1 MMQKPSGYQRL
12 FADMKRRAVFKVA
25 AVYGA
30 VSFVVLQVADLIFPA
45 LDLPEWTITFVV
57 ALSALGFPLAL
68 VLAWAFEKTPE
79 GVRRTDPAKSGELE
93 AIVAQPAGRRWPSG
107 FLALAG
113 ILLLYGGGWWVIG
126 RASGPE
132 AAAEESQV
140 PSSSDAAVEVEA
152 AAVAEPA
159 HVDRHTLAVL
169 PFESMS
175 TDEES
180 VLFTSGIHDD
190 ILTQLY
196 KIRAL
201 RVTSRTTVMQYAE
214 TEKSAPEIG
223 REIGVAHIL
232 EGSARRAGDRVRI
245 NVQLIDAE
253 TDEHLWAE
261 TYDREL
267 SAENVFA
274 IQSEI
279 ALSVAQAMEAE
290 LTNEEEE
297 VLRDVPTRSMAALDA
312 YHRGRV
318 LFAARTD
325 AEDRASVQHFER
337 AVELDPDFAMAW
349 VGLLR
354 ARTWLIRT
362 GLESDTLPARQSLE
376 RALALAPSS
385 SEARLAAGYY
395 HYYGL
400 GDYERAL
407 VEFEA
412 ADSLRPDRME
422 STEALAYI
430 HRRLG
435 HWRETLEL
443 ERRALELDP
452 QDAALPWNHGATLWA
467 LGDITGA
474 NRAMEMSL
482 RTHPGATQVNG
493 WRFKGLLW
501 LEGDSTAA
509 RSFATTAYA
518 FVDAEMRAL
527 WETEL
532 AVANRDFTA
541 ALEAL
546 GSVRG
551 LDTLEWLRF
560 PQAGRGP
567 LADERRLYLSLVHR
581 YTGDTDL
588 SAVYADSLLD
598 EAMRELEERPRA
610 LRFDVFGR
618 EAVVHTMLAY
628 AHALRGEKDAA
639 LREAERAVELFGP
652 EYDAIDGPMM
662 NDAYSRVLVLVGEYE
677 RALDQLEYLATIPSY
692 LSPGRLRL
700 DPHYDPLRDESRF
713 QSLLERDWRR
723 EVLDQG
729 S

>member
-1 MMQKPSGYQRL
+1 MTEQPQGYQRL

-45 LDLPEWTITFVV
+45 LDLPEWTLTFVV
-57 ALSALGFPLAL
+57 ALAALGFPLAL

-79 GVRRTDPAKSGELE
+79 GMRRTDPASSTEIA

-107 FLALAG
+107 LLALAG
-113 ILLLYGGGWWVIG
+113 IVLLYGGGWWVISRTG
-126 RASGPE
+126 GPG
-132 AAAEESQV
+132 AAGEQGKLVQPAEDV
-140 PSSSDAAVEVEA
+140 AAVGLS
-152 AAVAEPA
+152 EPVPA
-159 HVDRHTLAVL
+159 DRRTLAVL

-175 TDEES
+175 HDDES

-196 KIRAL
+196 KLQAL
-201 RVTSRTTVMQYAE
+201 AVTSRTTVLQYAE
-214 TEKSAPEIG
+214 TEKGVPEIAA
-223 REIGVAHIL
+223 ELNVANIL
-232 EGSARRAGDRVRI
+232 EGAVRRAGNQFRI
-245 NVQLIDAE
+245 NVQLIDAA

-267 SAENVFA
+267 TAENVFA

-279 ALSVAQAMEAE
+279 ALSVARAMQAE
-290 LTNEEEE
+290 LTDEEEE
-297 VLRDVPTRSMAALDA
+297 GLRDVPTRSLAALDA

-325 AEDRASVQHFER
+325 AEDRASVAHFER
-337 AVELDPDFAMAW
+337 AVELDPEFAMAW

-362 GLESDTLPARQSLE
+362 GLESDTLPARHSLD
-376 RALALAPSS
+376 RALALAPNSA
-385 SEARLAAGYY
+385 EARLAAGYY

-407 VEFEA
+407 GEFTA
-412 ADSLRPDRME
+412 ADSLLPDHME
-422 STEALAYI
+422 AVEALCYI

-435 HWRETLEL
+435 HWNEAVEFGQ
-443 ERRALELDP
+443 RALALDP
-452 QDAALPWNHGATLWA
+452 QDAALPWNQGVTLWA
-467 LGDITGA
+467 LGDFPGA
-474 NRAMEMSL
+474 NRLLEQSL

-501 LEGDSTAA
+501 QEGDIVAA

-518 FVDAEMRAL
+518 FVDSEMRAL

-532 AVANRDFTA
+532 AVARREYPA
-541 ALEAL
+541 ALHAL
-546 GSVRG
+546 ESVGR

-567 LADERRLYLSLVHR
+567 LADERQLYLSLVQR
-581 YTGDTDL
+581 FAGNADL
-588 SAVYADSLLD
+588 SVVYADSLFE
-598 EAMRELEERPRA
+598 EARRQLETRPRA

-652 EYDAIDGPMM
+652 TYDAIDGPMM
-662 NDAYSRVLVLVGEYE
+662 NHAYSRVLVLVGEYD
-677 RALDQLEYLATIPSY
+677 RALDELEYLATIPSY
-692 LSPGRLRL
+692 LGPGRLRL
-700 DPHYDPLRDESRF
+700 DPLYDPLRNDPRF
-713 QSLLERDWRR
+713 QALLERDWRR
-723 EVLDQG
+723 DVAN
-729 S
+729 

>member
-1 MMQKPSGYQRL
+1 MTQKPPGYQRL

-30 VSFVVLQVADLIFPA
+30 VSFVVLQVAEITFPA
-45 LDLPEWTITFVV
+45 LDLPEWTLTFIV
-57 ALSALGFPLAL
+57 ALAALGFPLAL

-79 GVRRTDPAKSGELE
+79 GVRRTDPARSGELE

-126 RASGPE
+126 RAAGPGT
-132 AAAEESQV
+132 AAGESQV
-140 PSSSDAAVEVEA
+140 PSSSESSAEVAA
-152 AAVAEPA
+152 AAVSEPA
-159 HVDRHTLAVL
+159 RADRRTVAVL

-175 TDEES
+175 QDEES
-180 VLFTSGIHDD
+180 VVFTSGIHDD
-190 ILTQLY
+190 ILTQLF

-214 TEKSAPEIG
+214 TEKSIPEIG

-232 EGSARRAGDRVRI
+232 EGAARRAGNRVRI

-261 TYDREL
+261 TYEREL
-267 SAENVFA
+267 TAENVFA

-279 ALSVAQAMEAE
+279 ALNVAQAMEAE
-290 LTNEEEE
+290 LTNQEEED
-297 VLRDVPTRSMAALDA
+297 LRDVPTRSMAALDA

-325 AEDRASVQHFER
+325 SEDRASVEHFER
-337 AVELDPDFAMAW
+337 AIELDPDFAMAW

-362 GLESDTLPARQSLE
+362 GLESDTLPARESLE
-376 RALALAPSS
+376 RALALAPNSA
-385 SEARLAAGYY
+385 EARLAAGYY

-407 VEFEA
+407 EEFAA
-412 ADSLRPDRME
+412 ADSLLPDHME
-422 STEALAYI
+422 AVEALCYI

-435 HWRETLEL
+435 HWSEAVEFG
-443 ERRALELDP
+443 RRALELDP
-452 QDAALPWNHGATLWA
+452 QDAALPWNQGVTLWA
-467 LGDITGA
+467 LGDVQGA
-474 NRAMEMSL
+474 NRLLEQSL

-501 LEGDSTAA
+501 LEVDSIAA

-518 FVDAEMRAL
+518 FVDPEMRAL
-527 WETEL
+527 WEIEL
-532 AVANRDFTA
+532 AVAGRDYPA
-541 ALEAL
+541 ALDAL
-546 GSVRG
+546 DSVG
-551 LDTLEWLRF
+551 GMDTLEWLRF

-567 LADERRLYLSLVHR
+567 LSDERLLYLSLVHR
-581 YTGDTDL
+581 YAGNADL
-588 SAVYADSLLD
+588 SVVYADSLLE
-598 EAMRELEERPRA
+598 EARRELETRPRA

-618 EAVVHTMLAY
+618 EAVVHVMLAY
-628 AHALRGEKDAA
+628 AHALRGDKEAA
-639 LREAERAVELFGP
+639 LREAKRAVELFGP

-662 NDAYSRVLVLVGEYE
+662 NHAYSRVLVLVGEHE
-677 RALDQLEYLATIPSY
+677 RALDELEYLATIPSY

-700 DPHYDPLRDESRF
+700 DPHYDPLRDDPRF
-713 QSLLERDWRR
+713 RRLAEREWRR
-723 EVLDQG
+723 WVLD
-729 S
+729 

>member
-12 FADMKRRAVFKVA
+12 FADLKRRAVFKVA

-30 VSFVVLQVADLIFPA
+30 VAFAVLEVADLVFPA
-45 LDLPEWTITFVV
+45 LDLPEWTVTFVV
-57 ALSALGFPLAL
+57 AVAAVGFPFAL
-68 VLAWAFEKTPE
+68 VLAWAFEKTPD
-79 GVRRTDPAKSGELE
+79 GMRRTDPATTGELE
-93 AIVAQPAGRRWPSG
+93 AIVAQPIGRRWPAG
-107 FLALAG
+107 LLALAG

-126 RASGPE
+126 RSGGAVGE
-132 AAAEESQV
+132 ADETRVA
-140 PSSSDAAVEVEA
+140 PAAVI
-152 AAVAEPA
+152 VADAPEPA
-159 HVDRHTLAVL
+159 GRHTLAVL

-175 TDEES
+175 LDDES

-201 RVTSRTTVMQYAE
+201 KVTSRTTVMQYAE
-214 TEKSAPEIG
+214 TDESLPEIA
-223 REIGVAHIL
+223 RELKVANIL
-232 EGSARRAGDRVRI
+232 EGAVRRAGNRVRI

-253 TDEHLWAE
+253 ADEHLWAE
-261 TYDREL
+261 MYDREL
-267 SAENVFA
+267 TAENVFS

-279 ALSVAQAMEAE
+279 ALSVARALEAE

-297 VLRDVPTRSMAALDA
+297 DLRDVPTLSMAALDA

-325 AEDRASVQHFER
+325 SEDRASVQHFER

-362 GLESDTLPARQSLE
+362 GLESDTLPAWESLE
-376 RALALAPSS
+376 RALALAPNSA
-385 SEARLAAGYY
+385 EARLAAGYY

-400 GDYERAL
+400 GDYEQAL
-407 VEFEA
+407 EEFA
-412 ADSLRPDRME
+412 SADSLLPDHME
-422 STEALAYI
+422 AVEALCYI

-435 HWRETLEL
+435 HWSEALEFG
-443 ERRALELDP
+443 RRALELDP
-452 QDAALPWNHGATLWA
+452 QDGALPWNQGVTLWA
-467 LGDITGA
+467 LGDIQGA
-474 NRAMEMSL
+474 SRLLESSL

-501 LEGDSTAA
+501 LEGDSVAA

-518 FVDAEMRAL
+518 FVDPEMRAL

-532 AVANRDFTA
+532 AVAGRDYPA

-546 GSVRG
+546 DSVRG
-551 LDTLEWLRF
+551 MDTLEWLRF

-567 LADERRLYLSLVHR
+567 LADERLLYLSLVHR
-581 YTGDTDL
+581 YAGHGDL
-588 SAVYADSLLD
+588 SVVYADSLLE
-598 EAMRELEERPRA
+598 EARRQLETRPRA

-628 AHALRGEKDAA
+628 AHALRGEKDVA
-639 LREAERAVELFGP
+639 LRAAERAIELFGP
-652 EYDAIDGPMM
+652 DYDAIDGPMM
-662 NDAYSRVLVLVGEYE
+662 NHAYSRVLVLVGEYE

-692 LSPGRLRL
+692 LGPGQLRL
-700 DPHYDPLRDESRF
+700 DPHYDPLRENPRF
-713 QSLLERDWRR
+713 EMLLERDWRR
-723 EVLDQG
+723 DVATG
-729 S
+729 